1 MRRLCGLRP
10 ARWTRWTRILAESLM
25 LAGWVLLATFSLRV
39 GRPAASMAPPVW
51 ALALAMFGALTG
63 HLVSRRWLWPAPGA
77 AQPSPAPAPEPT
89 STPAETWQR
98 DEAVEQGRGEERLRI
113 AQDLHDDIGARLLT
127 LMYQAPTPDMEEY
140 IRHTLQDLK
149 TLTRGLAA
157 PSHRL
162 SAAAAE
168 WKRDLNHR
176 LELAGCELVWEMRAD
191 QDVDLS
197 MVQWSALTR
206 ILRELV
212 SNAIS
217 HAQARQLRVN
227 LTLGGA
233 LLTLRVSDDG
243 LGRAPAQWSH
253 GLGLGGVRKRVK
265 QLDGQVSWRELSPQG
280 ICCEVVVP
288 NFAAPAVTSPPDQ
301 RSH

>member
-1 MRRLCGLRP
+1 
-10 ARWTRWTRILAESLM
+10 
-25 LAGWVLLATFSLRV
+25 
-39 GRPAASMAPPVW
+39 
-51 ALALAMFGALTG
+51 
-63 HLVSRRWLWPAPGA
+63 
-77 AQPSPAPAPEPT
+77 
-89 STPAETWQR
+89 
-98 DEAVEQGRGEERLRI
+98 
-113 AQDLHDDIGARLLT
+113 
-127 LMYQAPTPDMEEY
+127 
-140 IRHTLQDLK
+140 
-149 TLTRGLAA
+149 
-157 PSHRL
+157 
-162 SAAAAE
+162 
-168 WKRDLNHR
+168 
-176 LELAGCELVWEMRAD
+176 MRAD

-288 NFAAPAVTSPPDQ
+288 NFAAPAVTSPPAQ